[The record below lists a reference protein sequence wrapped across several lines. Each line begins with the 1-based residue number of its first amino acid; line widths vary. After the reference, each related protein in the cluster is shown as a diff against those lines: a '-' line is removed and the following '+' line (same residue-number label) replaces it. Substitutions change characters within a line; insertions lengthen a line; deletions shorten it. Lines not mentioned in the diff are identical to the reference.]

1 MRDIPRSMIRRL
13 RGKAPGTDLD
23 VVVEQR
29 TQCLVC
35 AASLIEDSA
44 FAKLKICTAC
54 GFHYTLTARER
65 VTQLT
70 DIGSFKEVNATLTSL
85 DPLSFSNKSSYGEKV

>member
-13 RGKAPGTDLD
+13 RGQAPGTDLD

-35 AASLIEDSA
+35 AASLIQDAA
-44 FAKLKICTAC
+44 FGKLKICTAC

-65 VTQLT
+65 VAQLT
-70 DIGSFKEVNATLTSL
+70 DIGSF
-85 DPLSFSNKSSYGEKV
+85 